1 MTFMESGM
9 GHITSIKSISDNFR
23 TLYGDKFE
31 IIDSYI
37 MQEDK
42 DRVLKTWENFI
53 ISQTK
58 NTNKI
63 KGFGNFVF
71 FIMKIIGGV
80 KTMRL
85 LHRTIFRKYVNH
97 TLKAFE
103 KRKPDIIVSTHYYMT
118 YAALEYKRRVNKN
131 VKVVTYNPDNNVHTW
146 WDNREHLFVV
156 NNESAYYEAIGKR
169 KFNPAVVKQVFYT
182 ARDEIVN
189 ANLGKEGYREKLG
202 IAKDKFCV
210 IVADGAYA
218 CGKSKKVTD
227 ELLKSDKEMT
237 LIMLAGKNEKLYN
250 YYNNLNITGKVKKNI
265 ELIVLPFTKTIYE
278 YYCASDVFITK
289 AGPNAIL
296 DSVFMGTPVLVDY
309 YAHPIEKATTRL
321 FIDELGVGKAI
332 YKPNKIRAQIEA
344 WIDNPSELH
353 IYAENTRKID
363 KFKNGGEEVA
373 KLIYDESNRQES
385 FVSKDDYTNLLYDL
399 AKESKFDT
407 YTTPMNLNS
416 AEEKVDIDK
425 VKKKTLIGRVYRRVV
440 KSIIRLCGPLV
451 NYIGFHIRIKGK
463 KNLKGVRSGIT
474 ISNHVHYLDC
484 LWNMQALMQ
493 KKNFYITG
501 APHNFKKGFF
511 GATLKAGGFIPLA
524 NTLGE
529 SKKFAQYISEIL
541 NDGGFVH
548 FYPEQALWLG
558 YEQSRP
564 LKKGAFY
571 YASKNNVPV
580 IPIIICF
587 RKKKK
592 NGRKLRVTLNICKPI
607 YPQSDL
613 SQKENCELLMQ
624 KAQEIYDNTIID
636 FYDYDKESY
645 TMNEKAKKIIKDKK
659 VSS

>member
-1 MTFMESGM
+1 MDKKRILMTFMESGM

-353 IYAENTRKID
+353 IYA
-363 KFKNGGEEVA
+363 
-373 KLIYDESNRQES
+373 
-385 FVSKDDYTNLLYDL
+385 
-399 AKESKFDT
+399 
-407 YTTPMNLNS
+407 
-416 AEEKVDIDK
+416 
-425 VKKKTLIGRVYRRVV
+425 
-440 KSIIRLCGPLV
+440 
-451 NYIGFHIRIKGK
+451 
-463 KNLKGVRSGIT
+463 
-474 ISNHVHYLDC
+474 
-484 LWNMQALMQ
+484 
-493 KKNFYITG
+493 
-501 APHNFKKGFF
+501 
-511 GATLKAGGFIPLA
+511 
-524 NTLGE
+524 
-529 SKKFAQYISEIL
+529 
-541 NDGGFVH
+541 
-548 FYPEQALWLG
+548 
-558 YEQSRP
+558 
-564 LKKGAFY
+564 
-571 YASKNNVPV
+571 
-580 IPIIICF
+580 
-587 RKKKK
+587 
-592 NGRKLRVTLNICKPI
+592 
-607 YPQSDL
+607 
-613 SQKENCELLMQ
+613 
-624 KAQEIYDNTIID
+624 
-636 FYDYDKESY
+636 
-645 TMNEKAKKIIKDKK
+645 
-659 VSS
+659 